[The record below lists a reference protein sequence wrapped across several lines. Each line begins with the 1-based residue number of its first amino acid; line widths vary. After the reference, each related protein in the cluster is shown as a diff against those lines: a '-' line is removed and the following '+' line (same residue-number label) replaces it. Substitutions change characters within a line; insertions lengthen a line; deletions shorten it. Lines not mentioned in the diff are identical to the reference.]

1 MGALSKIFLTKPS
14 ENSGSRSANRFSF
27 QKNWA
32 LIKILELHK
41 NKLEYLIV
49 LDYHDDVLIL
59 DSEDNPTKIEFYQIK
74 TRNAGAANWTI
85 PALIKT
91 ETGKDGEVL
100 NSMLG
105 KLYQNKLNF
114 PNETKSLNFVS
125 NRTYNIKLPNQKNV
139 KDSSQVL
146 IPFSTICP
154 TERKKVEKA
163 IKTEMN
169 VTECVDIFDNT
180 FLHITPLSLTE
191 SKEHTI
197 GKSSQMLQDM
207 GHYKI
212 DPNLFYKYLYG
223 EIELRNDY
231 EMEFHSLEDFI
242 QSKSLARSTVQS
254 ILNHLTPK
262 KDLSEA
268 WRKFEEELKAT
279 QQLTLYD
286 LKQLESKWIE
296 WEVKILEED
305 SVIISTMRD
314 SINELLKSH
323 LPKYRNVYDLLN
335 GIYEKYI
342 SLEKEYPD
350 KLFNEYDVK
359 ALILIQYTI
368 FKV

>member
-1 MGALSKIFLTKPS
+1 MGALNKIFLTKPS

-59 DSEDNPTKIEFYQIK
+59 DSEVNPTKIEFYQIK
-74 TRNAGAANWTI
+74 TRSEGKGNWTI
-85 PALIKT
+85 SALIKT
-91 ETGKDGEVL
+91 KKGQDGEIL

-105 KLYQNKLNF
+105 KLYTNKLNF

-125 NRTYNIKLPNQKNV
+125 NKTYNIKLPNKKNV
-139 KDSSQVL
+139 KDSSQIL

-154 TERKKVEKA
+154 TEKKKVEEGL
-163 IKTEMN
+163 KTEMN
-169 VTECVDIFDNT
+169 VTECADIFNNT
-180 FLHITPLSLTE
+180 FLHSTPLSLTE

-197 GKSSQMLQDM
+197 GKSSQLLKDM
-207 GHYKI
+207 GYYEI
-212 DPNLFYKYLYG
+212 DPDLFYKYLYG

-262 KDLSEA
+262 DDLSEA
-268 WRKFEEELKAT
+268 WQRLNEELKST
-279 QQLTLYD
+279 KQFTLYD
-286 LKQLESKWIE
+286 LKQLESKWKE
-296 WEVKILEED
+296 WEVRILTDD
-305 SVIISTMRD
+305 SVIISTMREE
-314 SINELLKSH
+314 INELLKSN
-323 LPKYRNVYDLLN
+323 LPKYCSVYDLLN
-335 GIYEKYI
+335 NTYKEYTL
-342 SLEKEYPD
+342 LEKEYPNE
-350 KLFNEYDVK
+350 LFNEYDVK

-368 FKV
+368 FEV